1 MMSPLSPSVEA
12 VQRRTLMVLVVA
24 QVAAGVGIIV
34 GSSVGALLAAELVG
48 VGVAGLAQS
57 ATVLGSAVMTIP
69 ALRIVN
75 RFGRGPSLAA
85 LYLVA
90 AAGAGVVLVAAITGT
105 VLLLFLGYFLFGAGA
120 AAGFQARYA
129 AVDLAPPDRYGRH
142 LSLVVWATTIG
153 AVIGPN
159 VAAFAARTLGSPRV
173 PPLAAPFG
181 LSAMI
186 CVAVAVIL
194 IVGLRP
200 DPLLLARGT
209 AEGRSTGAGP
219 AGPGPGMRVA
229 FRAVLERPPARLG
242 LAAMVIGHMVMVG
255 LMSMTPVH
263 IRAAGLDPT
272 ETLRIVGGV
281 ISVHVAGMYAFAPA
295 VGWLS
300 DRWGRERVL
309 LSGMALLVGAGAV
322 AASAGHDPVRLGIG
336 LLVLGLGWSA
346 TTVAGSALLSQAIPT
361 DLRPAAQGMSDLVM
375 GLAAALSGALAGVVM
390 AYGGYPVL
398 AIAVACL
405 TIPFLGLTGRTS
417 GDSVER
423 SVS

>member
-1 MMSPLSPSVEA
+1 MMPPLSPSVEA

-24 QVAAGVGIIV
+24 QVAAGVGMIV
-34 GSSVGALLAAELVG
+34 GSSVGALLAAEMVG

-57 ATVLGSAVMTIP
+57 AAVLGSAVMTIP

-90 AAGAGVVLVAAITGT
+90 AAGAGAVLVAAMTGA
-105 VLLLFLGYFLFGAGA
+105 VLLLFLGYFLFGAGT

-129 AVDLAPPDRYGRH
+129 AVDLAPPDRFGRH

-159 VAAFAARTLGSPRV
+159 VAAFAARTLGSSRV

-186 CVAVAVIL
+186 CVAVAAIL
-194 IVGLRP
+194 ILGLRP
-200 DPLLLARGT
+200 DPLLLARGAT
-209 AEGRSTGAGP
+209 GVPSTGAGP
-219 AGPGPGMRVA
+219 VSHGPGMRVA
-229 FRAVLERPPARLG
+229 FREVLERPPARLG
-242 LAAMVIGHMVMVG
+242 LAATVIGHMVMVG

-263 IRAAGLDPT
+263 IRAEGLGPS
-272 ETLRIVGGV
+272 ETLRIVGWV
-281 ISVHVAGMYAFAPA
+281 ISLHVAGMYAFAPIF
-295 VGWLS
+295 GWLS
-300 DRWGRERVL
+300 DRWGRERVILGGL
-309 LSGMALLVGAGAV
+309 LLLV
-322 AASAGHDPVRLGIG
+322 AASAISGSAGHDPVRLGIG

-346 TTVAGSALLSQAIPT
+346 TTVAGSALLTRSIPAE
-361 DLRPAAQGMSDLVM
+361 LRPAAQGMSDLVM
-375 GLAAALSGALAGVVM
+375 GLAAALSGGLAGAVM
-390 AYGGYPVL
+390 AYGGYPIL
-398 AIAVACL
+398 AISVACL

-417 GDSVER
+417 RNSYER
-423 SVS
+423 SA